1 MRSIA
6 SCNFDT
12 CPVAASP
19 YGYPPSAAAEVIF
32 LLIHIGSILA
42 CMLYTVYVADR
53 NKWLE
58 FSIPVSL
65 ASLFEA
71 IGYAVRL
78 GSSVNPWNV
87 GLYAGSTAF
96 LIVAPAFVS
105 AAIYFTIPEAI
116 KIIGVEHSLINI
128 VHYPRLIWIDIF
140 GFVLQ
145 LIGIIVAFSDISVDT
160 GLGHNSKLGSP
171 IIAAGTAVQALS
183 LIIFLTLFA
192 IVLLRAAMANS
203 RFGYT
208 TFHPIHG
215 FVPMAYRF
223 KFFVAMLLV
232 SAICLFGRNLYQT
245 IVLGDGLDSWNA
257 KNQALF
263 AGLDSL
269 LVAEAVAGLVVA
281 HPVRFLQDGLEK
293 RTGSRDA
300 TSMVED
306 PRVSQYYILGES
318 HSPNRP
324 TRPGRSYQPYQRGS
338 TPWSSMSRLF
348 EA

>member
-19 YGYPPSAAAEVIF
+19 YGYPPSAAAEVLF
-32 LLIHIGSILA
+32 LLIHVGSIIA
-42 CMLYTVYVADR
+42 CFLYTFYVADTNR
-53 NKWLE
+53 WLQ
-58 FSIPVSL
+58 FSIPVSITC
-65 ASLFEA
+65 LFES

-78 GSSVNPWNV
+78 GSSINPWNV
-87 GLYAGSTAF
+87 GLYAGSTSF
-96 LIVAPAFVS
+96 IIVAPAFVS

-116 KIIGVEHSLINI
+116 KIIGVEHSII
-128 VHYPRLIWIDIF
+128 DIEHYPRLIWIDVV

-145 LIGIIVAFSDISVDT
+145 LIGIIVSFSDLSADT
-160 GLGHNSKLGSP
+160 GLGHNAKIGSP
-171 IIAAGTAVQALS
+171 IIAAGTAVQAIS
-183 LIIFLTLFA
+183 LIIFIFLFA
-192 IVLLRAAMANS
+192 TVLLRAAVANNQ
-203 RFGYT
+203 FGYT

-223 KFFVAMLLV
+223 KFFVAMLLI
-232 SAICLFGRNLYQT
+232 SAICLFGRDLYQT

-269 LVAEAVAGLVVA
+269 LVAEAVAGLVIA

-293 RTGSRDA
+293 RVGSRNA
-300 TSMVED
+300 SSMIEE
-306 PRVSQYYILGES
+306 PRVSRYYMVGDL
-318 HSPNRP
+318 P
-324 TRPGRSYQPYQRGS
+324 TRPARSYHSDLTLWS
-338 TPWSSMSRLF
+338 T
-348 EA
+348 

>member
-6 SCNFDT
+6 SCNFET

-32 LLIHIGSILA
+32 LFIHIGSILA
-42 CMLYTVYVADR
+42 CLLYTFYIAER

-58 FSIPVSL
+58 FSIPVSI

-78 GSSVNPWNV
+78 GSSIDPWDV
-87 GLYAGSTAF
+87 GFYAGSTAF
-96 LIVAPAFVS
+96 LLVAPAFIS
-105 AAIYFTIPEAI
+105 AAIYLTIPEAI
-116 KIIGVEHSLINI
+116 KIIGVEHSLIN
-128 VHYPRLIWIDIF
+128 VAHYPRLIWIDVI
-140 GFVLQ
+140 GFVFQ
-145 LIGIIVAFSDISVDT
+145 LIGIIVSFSDLSVDT
-160 GLGHNSKLGSP
+160 GLGHNAKIGSP
-171 IIAAGTAVQALS
+171 IMAAGTAIQALS
-183 LIIFLTLFA
+183 LIIFIFLFVN
-192 IVLLRAAMANS
+192 VLLRAAIANS
-203 RFGYT
+203 QFGYT
-208 TFHPIHG
+208 TFHPVHG

-223 KFFVAMLLV
+223 KFFVAMLLI
-232 SAICLFGRNLYQT
+232 SAICLFGRDLYQV
-245 IVLGDGLDSWNA
+245 IILADGLESWNA

-293 RTGSRDA
+293 RVRSRNA
-300 TSMVED
+300 SSMMEE
-306 PRVSQYYILGES
+306 PRVSRFYLLGNT
-318 HSPNRP
+318 PTPP
-324 TRPGRSYQPYQRGS
+324 TRPNRSYQRDHTPRSS
-338 TPWSSMSRLF
+338 TSYF

>member
-1 MRSIA
+1 MKSIA
-6 SCNFDT
+6 SCNFET

-42 CMLYTVYVADR
+42 CMLYTFFVADR

-58 FSIPVSL
+58 FSIPVSI

-71 IGYAVRL
+71 IGYAIRL
-78 GSSVNPWNV
+78 GSSIDPWDV

-96 LIVAPAFVS
+96 ILIAPAFVS
-105 AAIYFTIPEAI
+105 AAIYLTIPEAI
-116 KIIGVEHSLINI
+116 KIIGVEHSLIN
-128 VHYPRLIWIDIF
+128 VAHYPRLIWIDVT

-145 LIGIIVAFSDISVDT
+145 LIGIIVSFSDLSVDT
-160 GLGHNSKLGSP
+160 GLGRNAKIGSP
-171 IIAAGTAVQALS
+171 IMAAGTALQAIS
-183 LIIFLTLFA
+183 LIIFIFLFA
-192 IVLLRAAMANS
+192 IVLLRAAIANS
-203 RFGYT
+203 QFGYT

-232 SAICLFGRNLYQT
+232 SAICLFGRSLYQV

-293 RTGSRDA
+293 RVGRNA
-300 TSMVED
+300 NSMIEE
-306 PRVSQYYILGES
+306 PRVSRFYIMGNPPE
-318 HSPNRP
+318 RP
-324 TRPGRSYQPYQRGS
+324 TRPNRSYQPGHS
-338 TPWSSMSRLF
+338 PWSSTSNLY